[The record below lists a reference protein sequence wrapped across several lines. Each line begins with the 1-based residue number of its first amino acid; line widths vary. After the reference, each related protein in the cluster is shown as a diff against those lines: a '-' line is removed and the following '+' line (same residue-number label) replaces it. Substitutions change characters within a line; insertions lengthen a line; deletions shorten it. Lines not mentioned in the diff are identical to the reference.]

1 MKREITVKCSG
12 KIGKEANR
20 NFHRVLADMIVQQYG
35 AEFAKEL
42 LEELK
47 KGDKDG

>member
-35 AEFAKEL
+35 VEFAKEL

-47 KGDKDG
+47 KQED

>member
-1 MKREITVKCSG
+1 MKREIKVVTHG
-12 KIGKEANR
+12 TIGKKANE

-35 AEFAKEL
+35 VEFAKEL

-47 KGDKDG
+47 NQKD

>member
-1 MKREITVKCSG
+1 MKRKITVTCSG

-35 AEFAKEL
+35 IEFAEAL

-47 KGDKDG
+47 KDTK